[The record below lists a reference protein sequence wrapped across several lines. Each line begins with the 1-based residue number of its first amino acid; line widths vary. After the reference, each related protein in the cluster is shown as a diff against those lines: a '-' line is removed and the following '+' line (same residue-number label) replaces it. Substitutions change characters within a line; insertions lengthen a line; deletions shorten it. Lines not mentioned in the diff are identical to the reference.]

1 METKVKNFLEG
12 SNVLFKPKNKHSLEK
27 NKSFSATLKA
37 HEKDN
42 NKEKD
47 YRAKDKNLK
56 RSNEKTINNSKVN
69 DKEELEK
76 DIEKSKNHEKNTKYI
91 DKYNLVFNLIQN
103 LSNEEKDEKSSLE
116 SIDIK
121 TLEENLV
128 SSVKSDEIEL
138 EDKSIV
144 ENEFLL
150 ETDKVLMKKN
160 SEDKE
165 LLKSDSINET
175 VSNEDANNKEI
186 EGKNISNLNT
196 LDTDK
201 SLVEDEKQILSN
213 EKINLLETK
222 ELLNEENDDNLDN
235 KHGSKSEPMKEGSEN
250 KVDSKELNV
259 NDKSQFVLEKPEI
272 KIPTVENVETKE
284 SEPINK
290 KQVMEHIVNKVKF
303 DLNSNKNQIK
313 MTLKPESLGE
323 MVMEVEV
330 VKNSLVAKIMV
341 DNQRAKEIIEN
352 NLFQLKEG
360 IKDTALEIKTFEVF
374 VGNNS
379 DFNKHDSN
387 QFNFNKRSKKI
398 KIKAEKENKN
408 VGVYEDNIK
417 IDRTN
422 PLNLNSE
429 SSLNL
434 FA

>member
-27 NKSFSATLKA
+27 NKSFSSTLKA
-37 HEKDN
+37 YEKDN
-42 NKEKD
+42 KKERDYRVKDKNLNESNEKIINNSKINKEKD
-47 YRAKDKNLK
+47 
-56 RSNEKTINNSKVN
+56 
-69 DKEELEK
+69 LEK
-76 DIEKSKNHEKNTKYI
+76 DIEESENPKENPKYM

-144 ENEFLL
+144 ENEFSL

-235 KHGSKSEPMKEGSEN
+235 KHGSKSESMKEDSEN
-250 KVDSKELNV
+250 KVGSKELNV

-417 IDRTN
+417 VDRTN